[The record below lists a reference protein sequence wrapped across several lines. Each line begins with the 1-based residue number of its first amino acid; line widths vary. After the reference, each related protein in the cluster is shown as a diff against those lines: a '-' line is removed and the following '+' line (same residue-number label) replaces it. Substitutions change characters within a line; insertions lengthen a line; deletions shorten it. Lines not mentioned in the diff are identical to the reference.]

1 MIDLHCHVLAGIDDG
16 PPTLAGSVALASC
29 AAERGVETIVATPH
43 VSWRYGNDAETIAR
57 LVRETN
63 AALAAAELT
72 VKVVAGAEIAIT
84 RGVDLAATE
93 LAALTLGD
101 GPWLLIECPLS
112 ASVVGLDTLAGELQD
127 QGHGIVLAH
136 PERCPA
142 FQRDPELLESLVRA
156 GVLTSITAGSLVGR
170 FGSSVRRFALELMEA
185 ELVHNVASDAH
196 DVDRRQPGMADE
208 LEHAGL
214 GALTRWLTETV
225 PGAILAGEESV
236 PARPSVASRSAT
248 RSPQRKWWRRGLLRQ
263 AS

>member
-1 MIDLHCHVLAGIDDG
+1 VIDLHCHVLAGIDDG
-16 PPTLAGSVALASC
+16 PPTLEASVALARC
-29 AAERGVETIVATPH
+29 AQARGVQTIVATPH
-43 VSWRYGNDAETIAR
+43 VSWHYDNDAETIAR

-72 VKVVAGAEIAIT
+72 VNVVAGAEIAIT
-84 RGVDLAATE
+84 RGVDLAAPE

-101 GPWLLIECPLS
+101 GPWLLIECPFSS
-112 ASVVGLDTLAGELQD
+112 AVVGLDTLADELQE
-127 QGHGIVLAH
+127 QGHQIVLAH

-142 FQRDPELLESLVRA
+142 FQRDPQLLESLVRA
-156 GVLTSITAGSLVGR
+156 GVLTSITAGSLIGS

-208 LEHAGL
+208 LQRAGF
-214 GALTRWLTETV
+214 GALTTWLTHSV
-225 PGAILAGEESV
+225 PSAILSGEESV
-236 PARPSVASRSAT
+236 PPRPSVALGTPERSR
-248 RSPQRKWWRRGLLRQ
+248 QRRWWRRGPLRQ